1 MNVNYVRY
9 ECMSM
14 VLHTHGR
21 TFAIQDVGRMCWLLD
36 DSSLAVSIDDIL
48 ALVDV
53 LHVLLSSVSSEP
65 FQLASRIARSL
76 Q

>member
-21 TFAIQDVGRMCWLLD
+21 TIAIQDVE
-36 DSSLAVSIDDIL
+36 A
-48 ALVDV
+48 DV
-53 LHVLLSSVSSEP
+53 LAP
-65 FQLASRIARSL
+65 
-76 Q
+76 